1 MDTRNLTPL
10 CKMTLVDALEYI
22 GVVELV
28 DITPEFI
35 SLRKKVLGRQPI
47 AFRLR
52 FFQAVRSRLRRRT
65 NAANTNPVNRAK

>member
-1 MDTRNLTPL
+1 VDTRNLTPL

-35 SLRKKVLGRQPI
+35 SLGK
-47 AFRLR
+47 
-52 FFQAVRSRLRRRT
+52 
-65 NAANTNPVNRAK
+65 

>member
-10 CKMTLVDALEYI
+10 CKMTLVDALEFI

-52 FFQAVRSRLRRRT
+52 FFQAVRSRLRRRM
-65 NAANTNPVNRAK
+65 NAANTTPVNRA